1 MTEEGERFL
10 IRGGRR
16 LKGTIGVQAAK
27 NAVLPCLAASLLTAE
42 PLIVHDV
49 PDLQDVRTMARLL
62 AAMGVDVRARADGA
76 WFLRAT
82 GPVVCEA
89 PYELV
94 RQMRAGVV
102 VMGPLLG
109 RFGRARVGLPGGC
122 AIGTR
127 PIDLHLKGF
136 AALGATV
143 SVGGGYVEA
152 EAPGGLRGARIYLD
166 YPSVTATENIVL
178 AAAVARGQTLVENCA
193 MEPEVVDL
201 ANCLNAMGARVSGAG
216 TRAIRVDGR
225 PDLGGAEHVPIPDR
239 VEAGTYL
246 IAAALTRGEVEVRGV
261 VAEHL
266 QAVVAKLREAGADVW
281 QEESRL
287 LVLGPPRPRATDVM
301 TLPYPGFPT
310 DLQPQFTALLA
321 LSEGTGVV
329 SETVFDNRLRHVD
342 ELKRMG
348 AQIRIDGRSAIVT
361 GVDAL
366 DAAPVVAPDLRAGA
380 ALVLAGLA
388 AHGETE
394 VTGVHHIDRGYV
406 DLAGSLAALG
416 ADVRR
421 VAGGHEVPLPLAGR

>member
-1 MTEEGERFL
+1 MEEECFRV
-10 IRGGRR
+10 RGGRR
-16 LKGTIGVQAAK
+16 LIGSIGVQAAK

-42 PLIVHDV
+42 PLVVHDV

-62 AAMGVDVRARADGA
+62 SAMGADVRVRPDGA
-76 WFLRAT
+76 WCLRSP
-82 GPVVCEA
+82 GPLFCEA

-94 RQMRAGVV
+94 RQMRASVV
-102 VMGPLLG
+102 VMGPLLA

-143 SVGGGYVEA
+143 EVEGGYVEVA
-152 EAPGGLRGARIYLD
+152 APSGLRGARIYLD
-166 YPSVTATENIVL
+166 YPSVTATENILMAAVL
-178 AAAVARGQTLVENCA
+178 AQGRTLIENCA

-201 ANCLNAMGARVSGAG
+201 ATCLNAMGARVSGAG
-216 TRAIRVDGR
+216 TRAVRVDGCHE
-225 PDLGGAEHVPIPDR
+225 LGGGEHIPIPDR
-239 VEAGTYL
+239 IEAGTYL
-246 IAAALTRGEVEVRGV
+246 IAAALGRGEVEVRGV

-266 QAVVAKLREAGADVW
+266 QAVVAKLRETGAEVW
-281 QEESRL
+281 QEENRL
-287 LVLGPPRPRATDVM
+287 LVLGRGRPRATDVM

-310 DLQPQFTALLA
+310 DLQPQFSVLLA
-321 LSEGTGVV
+321 VASGTGVIQ
-329 SETVFDNRLRHVD
+329 ETVFDNRLRHVP

-348 AQIRIDGRSAIVT
+348 ASIRLDGRSAIVT

-366 DAAPVVAPDLRAGA
+366 DGAPVLAPDLRAGA

-388 AHGETE
+388 ADGETE
-394 VTGVHHIDRGYV
+394 VAGVEHIDRGYV
-406 DLAGSLAALG
+406 DLAGTLCALG

-421 VAGGHEVPLPLAGR
+421 VQGGRELPLSLAGR